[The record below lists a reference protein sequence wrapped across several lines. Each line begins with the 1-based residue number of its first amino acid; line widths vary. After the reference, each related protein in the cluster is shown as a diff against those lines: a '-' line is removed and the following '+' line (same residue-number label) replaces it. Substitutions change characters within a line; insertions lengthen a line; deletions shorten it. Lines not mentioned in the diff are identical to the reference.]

1 MRLLYQTSKGKQR
14 WWSLT
19 RRKFTIGRDTTC
31 DIVLNDPKVS
41 RIHAEILFENEG
53 WVLADKNSTNGSF
66 INGERITRK
75 CLTPGDAIMVGNSR
89 LSVLEGSDTS
99 RVEWKDDH
107 PSITA
112 QVPVEDV
119 ETKLSEMTAKFT
131 GSRLRQSASDGWK
144 RGARPSGKAIHKPQ
158 TEESKETSKIHKLI
172 NHLSTIYNLS
182 RDFTSIL
189 VTYDLFTMMEKHIY
203 EIFNDV
209 ERFCLFSKSE
219 DDKIFNAKFLSAR
232 NPDEQSGF
240 EVSRSIFQFTVKK
253 KVSVLL
259 ADATADNRFE
269 KADSVVNLKLRS
281 IMCAPLVSKGEVIGV
296 LYCDNRSHPSCFDN
310 QDLELF
316 AAMANQ
322 IAVALDNARLYED
335 IQRSYHEAI
344 LALINAIEAKDP
356 DTMEHTQRTSQY
368 ALGIAHELNLDEQ
381 QCQRVV
387 TAAEVHDIGK
397 IGVKE
402 RLISKQSQLS
412 DTEYHTVQEHVLMGE
427 KILKPITYLHYVLPI
442 IRGHHEHFDGTGYPD
457 GLKGEDIPLESR
469 ILAVADAFDAM
480 TSKRPYNIPLNFSA
494 ALNECKKNSGTHFDP
509 KVMDALARFIAS
521 NYELPDSPTFKNGE
535 NKGESIKPQ
544 EHS

>member
-19 RRKFTIGRDTTC
+19 SQKFTIGRDTKC
-31 DIVLNDPKVS
+31 DIVLNDPKIS
-41 RIHAEILFENEG
+41 RIHAEILFENGG
-53 WVLADKNSTNGSF
+53 WVLEDKNSTNGSF

-89 LSVLEGSDTS
+89 LSVVEGSDTS
-99 RVEWKDDH
+99 RVEWKDDR
-107 PSITA
+107 PIIAA
-112 QVPVEDV
+112 QVSVEDV
-119 ETKLSEMTAKFT
+119 RIKLSEITAKFT
-131 GSRLRQSASDGWK
+131 GK
-144 RGARPSGKAIHKPQ
+144 RGVRPPGKAIRGPRA
-158 TEESKETSKIHKLI
+158 EEGEETSKINKLI

-189 VTYDLFTMMEKHIY
+189 VTHDLYTMMEKHIY
-203 EIFNDV
+203 EIFSDV

-219 DDKIFNAKFLSAR
+219 DDKLFHAKFLSAR
-232 NPDEQSGF
+232 NPAEQSGF
-240 EVSRSIFQFTVKK
+240 EVSRSIFQFTIKK
-253 KVSVLL
+253 KVGVLL
-259 ADATADNRFE
+259 ADAASDNRFE
-269 KADSVVNLKLRS
+269 KAESVVNLKLRS
-281 IMCAPLVSKGEVIGV
+281 IMCAPLVSKEEVIGV
-296 LYCDNRSHPSCFDN
+296 LYCDNRSHPACFDN

-316 AAMANQ
+316 TAMANQ

-335 IQRSYHEAI
+335 VQRSYHEAI

-356 DTMEHTQRTSQY
+356 DTMGHTQRTSQY

-387 TAAEVHDIGK
+387 TAAEIHDIGK
-397 IGVKE
+397 IGIKE
-402 RLISKQSQLS
+402 RLISKPSQLS

-427 KILKPITYLHYVLPI
+427 KILKPITYLHYILPI

-469 ILAVADAFDAM
+469 ILTMADAFDAM
-480 TSKRPYNIPLNFSA
+480 TSKRPYNIPLNFSE

-509 KVMDALARFIAS
+509 RVMDALERFIAT
-521 NYELPDSPTFKNGE
+521 NYELTDFPTFINGD
-535 NKGESIKPQ
+535 NKGDTTKPQ

>member
-31 DIVLNDPKVS
+31 DIALNDPKVS

-53 WVLADKNSTNGSF
+53 WVFVDKNSTNGSL
-66 INGERITRK
+66 INGERIMRK

-89 LSVLEGSDTS
+89 LSVVVEGSDTS
-99 RVEWKDDH
+99 RVEWKDDR
-107 PSITA
+107 PIITA

-119 ETKLSEMTAKFT
+119 GTKLSEMTAKFT
-131 GSRLRQSASDGWK
+131 GK
-144 RGARPSGKAIHKPQ
+144 RGARLSGKAIHKPQ
-158 TEESKETSKIHKLI
+158 TEESKEASKIHKLI

-203 EIFNDV
+203 EIFDDV

-232 NPDEQSGF
+232 NPDEQSEF

-296 LYCDNRSHPSCFDN
+296 LYCDNRSHPACFDN

-521 NYELPDSPTFKNGE
+521 NYELPDSPTLKNRK
-535 NKGESIKPQ
+535 NKGESTKPQ